1 MQQVKIQ
8 PTADNPTRSGTT
20 KAKLECSDQRLPGA
34 FTEKRFVMALWL
46 VRAGRNGEREDLAL
60 EEGLVVIGWDE
71 LPSLESYQ
79 SRDEILAV
87 CQQVYEDEKLNTL
100 RNWAAQLYTFRG
112 RIQQGDLVALP
123 LKQQAAIAFGEIVGD
138 YEYRPDLPTGAAH
151 ARKVRWIRTDVPR
164 TAIGTDLLYSLG
176 AFLTVAQIKRN
187 NAEERIK
194 AIIGGASESSTQ
206 KTPAGEADEAED
218 ADKALQ
224 DLERYARDLI
234 SDRISQRFKEHKFE
248 RLIDEILQAQGYVTA
263 RTSAGADGGV
273 DIVAGQGPMGFDE
286 PRIAVQVKSG
296 QSPEDIRAIRELQGS
311 LKAFNAQRGLF
322 VSWGGYRS
330 SVTSSRRHLFFE
342 IRLWNADDVI
352 DAVLENYDRLPD
364 DIKSEL
370 PLKRIW
376 TLVPNSE
383 LD

>member
-1 MQQVKIQ
+1 
-8 PTADNPTRSGTT
+8 
-20 KAKLECSDQRLPGA
+20 
-34 FTEKRFVMALWL
+34 MALWL

-71 LPSLESYQ
+71 LPSLEPYQ
-79 SRDEILAV
+79 SRDEILTV

-123 LKQQAAIAFGEIVGD
+123 LKQQAAVAFGEIVGD

-194 AIIGGASESSTQ
+194 AIISGASESSTQ
-206 KTPAGEADEAED
+206 KMPIEEAGEAED
-218 ADKALQ
+218 ADNALQ

-273 DIVAGQGPMGFDE
+273 DIVAGRGPMGFDE

-330 SVTSSRRHLFFE
+330 SVTSARRHLFFE

-383 LD
+383 VD